1 MQPRPCLPEVAA
13 QRQPPHLRVRAAPAL
28 LVSPEYVELTDT
40 NNTTRWLQKRQLVE
54 HEMARVRR
62 MREEQGAQ
70 AAGLQEAAA
79 IHGYAHGD
87 RRSPGH
93 GVLPGT
99 ADAFPALR
107 PEHPAPAALPH
118 MAPMGA
124 AGGIVVQQLQPPQ
137 QAAGQAELG
146 YVNARPEP
154 RPASH
159 AVMQH
164 HLCVSASVRVRA

>member
-1 MQPRPCLPEVAA
+1 
-13 QRQPPHLRVRAAPAL
+13 
-28 LVSPEYVELTDT
+28 
-40 NNTTRWLQKRQLVE
+40 
-54 HEMARVRR
+54 MARVRR
-62 MREEQGAQ
+62 MREEQEAQ

-79 IHGYAHGD
+79 SHGHAHGD

-99 ADAFPALR
+99 ADASPALR

-124 AGGIVVQQLQPPQ
+124 AGRIVVQQLQPPQ
-137 QAAGQAELG
+137 QSAGQAELG

-154 RPASH
+154 RPAPQ
-159 AVMQH
+159 AVMPH
-164 HLCVSASVRVRA
+164 HVCVCVRERESV